1 MAYSFHKYWNANNT
15 ASIQGYLNM
24 RSTYN
29 VPLWLGETG
38 ENSNAWFTDCVN
50 LMQQN
55 DIGWSWWTLK
65 KFSTTNAP
73 LNVPITTEYQTLL
86 NYWGGTGTKPSV
98 SFATNALLRMADN
111 LKFESCVFQNDMI
124 DAMMRQPYDNSI
136 IPFASNDIPGII
148 YFDNYDLGKV
158 GYAYNDADY
167 QNAGGSQTS
176 WNSGGSYRND
186 GVDIEQCSD
195 FPSNGYDVGWINGGE
210 WLKFTVNVATTGTY
224 NVDFRYAANQTG
236 GKLVMNLDG
245 LLISP
250 YPYITIPTSGG
261 WQSWQT
267 LTVPNI
273 QMTAGKHILQI
284 QFLSSG
290 YNLNYMLFSAVT
302 GTGSNKVKEFN
313 FKLNQNY
320 PNPFNHSTKIS
331 YSVPKRGFV
340 SLRIFNILGSEIT
353 KLVNETQ
360 NAGEYTVNFDSG
372 KLPAGIYVYSLTNG
386 TNTAIKKMILLK

>member
-1 MAYSFHKYWNANNT
+1 
-15 ASIQGYLNM
+15 
-24 RSTYN
+24 
-29 VPLWLGETG
+29 
-38 ENSNAWFTDCVN
+38 
-50 LMQQN
+50 MQQN

-320 PNPFNHSTKIS
+320 PNPFNPSTKIS